1 MFGWVIGKSSNKGKT
16 PKFFAYL
23 LEFFSNTQIN
33 VCLGEQLIIM
43 MDVAVPRT
51 KILTIALM
59 CSLHAFYHKNITDS
73 LNCYLAATVCLIVL
87 KCTASLVF
95 GFVCS
100 LCKATSLYHHL
111 KLLLTSS
118 FVSWLALSLLRRMA
132 VHGLHHKASVWYFR
146 GRSAPWI
153 TSELLIGWRFEP
165 ELNPYLC

>member
-16 PKFFAYL
+16 PKSFAYL
-23 LEFFSNTQIN
+23 LELFSNTQIN
-33 VCLGEQLIIM
+33 VCLGVQLIIM

-73 LNCYLAATVCLIVL
+73 LNCYLAATVCLVL

-95 GFVCS
+95 GSVCS
-100 LCKATSLYHHL
+100 LVKATSLYHLL

-132 VHGLHHKASVWYFR
+132 V
-146 GRSAPWI
+146 P
-153 TSELLIGWRFEP
+153 
-165 ELNPYLC
+165 